1 MAIESEVSLLEI
13 ESFQSHWAVHLRF
26 SGVFEELDG
35 KAVVVGAVMLQDV
48 LRFGGEQSKSLKAEA
63 SAPDWEELSVIV
75 HLLGVV
81 NDELTDANVIATSA
95 WEENTVDFTELL
107 NGDIFRLV
115 V

>member
-48 LRFGGEQSKSLKAEA
+48 LRFGGEQS
-63 SAPDWEELSVIV
+63 
-75 HLLGVV
+75 
-81 NDELTDANVIATSA
+81 
-95 WEENTVDFTELL
+95 
-107 NGDIFRLV
+107 
-115 V
+115 